1 MQYGRFPM
9 ISQIEIIT
17 IIGMYNFLRL
27 IEGKTNAVKIT
38 IAEAETDM
46 RETICATFNAIAF
59 AERLYICID
68 SCIKSILLDLF
79 FFLLSKS
86 NFLSR
91 RDQMLRTK
99 NTIRNRATA
108 VEILQY
114 KRI

>member
-59 AERLYICID
+59 AERLYNCID
-68 SCIKSILLDLF
+68 SCIESILLLDF
-79 FFLLSKS
+79 VFLLSKW
-86 NFLSR
+86 NLSSLGLTSAR
-91 RDQMLRTK
+91 FHTLLLLDRPRCECRGQR
-99 NTIRNRATA
+99 
-108 VEILQY
+108 Q
-114 KRI
+114 